1 MATVTKLTGK
11 DTLLLLLYSPGIG
24 NDPNEKVQGR
34 TRLVK
39 MIFLFEKEVYPKF
52 KFDVENL
59 AKFVEWKFGPWSEEV
74 FSDIEF
80 FKSIGFIETETE
92 KDNVNDLTS
101 EEAEE
106 FEKWEE
112 NISLTDYATD
122 EYQQEIFILT
132 SLGKKYI
139 EDNKLFNSLSENQK
153 AGLKEFKKK
162 FNGVSLFSIL
172 RYVYEKYPEY
182 TLKSEIKNQVLH

>member
-1 MATVTKLTGK
+1 MSTATKLTGK
-11 DTLLLLLYSPGIG
+11 DTLLLLLYSPGVMD
-24 NDPNEKVQGR
+24 DPNEKIRGR

-39 MIFLFEKEVYPKF
+39 MIFLFQEEIYQKF
-52 KFDVENL
+52 KFDIENL

-74 FSDIEF
+74 YSDIEF
-80 FKSIGFIETETE
+80 FKSIGFIGIEAEE
-92 KDNVNDLTS
+92 NNASDITS
-101 EEAEE
+101 EEVEE
-106 FEKWEE
+106 FEKWED

-122 EYQQEIFILT
+122 EYQQEVFTLT

-139 EDNKLFNSLSENQK
+139 ENNKIFDSLSENQK

-172 RYVYEKYPEY
+172 RYVYEKYPKY
-182 TLKSEIKNQVLH
+182 ILKSEIKNQILS